1 MASTPSSRTLKSPV
15 NVAKPTAKLLQRK
28 SVMLDLFGELMDSSL
43 TIDRSSIAS
52 GAILVTHGD
61 PKKVADTIHKVVG
74 EINVLAAENDEQVLN
89 VLNSLKEKFPGQFD
103 TDFERSSSTYI
114 SAFHRK
120 VKTEVEP
127 EIASLAT
134 KTGRF
139 SVSRQH
145 MNYLQ
150 CHLDHLQEDVHAS
163 WPDSGVSIT
172 VQMEDRGQGS
182 LLVSSKRFDFE
193 DVKGFI
199 ENFAANVQQFSKD
212 VEPSRAL
219 FLSSGRGQKEVRRLE
234 REHNCRVSVLLPVH
248 QVLVRAE
255 CPRGHQLFLCEGNMA
270 ATDCSVLVFPFRDNV
285 RDWPPTQRLILERGL
300 LTTKTELY
308 AKFLGGSPKAHRLK
322 LQSQRPEDEQTIW
335 LLYLPDIPASHP
347 LMPEELADG
356 LAEAL
361 RLTSSCGAGLAV
373 PLAMSVKHSLDEN
386 LNSILRVIE
395 DHLKEKENSE
405 TIFLYLEKSSA
416 SVKQTLVQV
425 MEKAMS
431 NRWKIEAD
439 LVAVYEKSHS
449 SSPSLVI
456 VGQTQNVETTFSK
469 LQTILVPSDFQER
482 SCILDTEIKPG
493 LSLCRLSESM
503 TSELGAGRDARGQKY
518 KEKNEEKKKDEE
530 KPVRT
535 VEVNVG
541 DNIQTEDTYIFYFE
555 TRRHGGGDVE
565 KVEIE
570 REKGIVRVTFVKP
583 EVAARVASQQHKIAG
598 QPVEVTLYVPPIPKP
613 PYPDKLLFHN
623 VAESTTRDCLAMYLE
638 RITGQEPTDLMY
650 ADEVGDVLAVFDED
664 PDFSKVQEMCRQK
677 KLEGRQI
684 SVSRVPISNCMLVEN
699 LNKNTT
705 ENTILFYF
713 EGKRSGGGPVEKV
726 AIDHENGRC
735 LVFFENYEVIEKI
748 LEKSHTLD
756 GSQLK
761 VRLYM
766 ECLGPSGGR
775 RDGNIFV
782 LPRPVEFRE
791 VDKYKVA
798 FIQQSSTL
806 QGGLTHQLTA
816 LHAKPKFSDNTLSVE
831 CTLTTSVEHAR
842 LLARTW
848 TNDVQNAVNFIFSM
862 VVVFRQD
869 VVQEIWDETE
879 KSVTT
884 IRPVSQDCAIILT
897 LSEEKMFIVVGV
909 KCMADHLMKQVKR
922 IVNHKEEECERKKQ
936 EITETN
942 RNLKLFQLRLLAA
955 TYFQSEAAKLH
966 PGLKVDIRT
975 AKGEISYHGLL
986 RDVKE
991 AQVEMYELLQS
1002 VRSDKITNMSNLQ
1015 KSLLGTKE
1023 TRDYV
1028 VHKFKSE
1035 KIVAVWDVDSQ
1046 GEINVYSFSDKYLV
1060 NAIHIMQKSL
1070 VQHQRPLEPETA
1082 DLLMSPEWNQF
1093 VGKITGDYVGVLK
1106 IVHLHNGHQLFIA
1119 GTDNIM
1125 LAVIEETERFL
1136 KENTIY
1142 MLSYHFFPSLQIFVA
1157 NYWRAKVMRMSNNLR
1172 AYKVEVSLDE
1182 SGKEFHIRGT
1192 KTGLD
1197 LMTKNFEQLG
1207 SEVKCHMQT
1216 LTDPAKVRFLSTPN
1230 WEKELEKLGR
1240 STQCVFSLK
1249 EEPVDLVV
1257 QSDSSQRITSEVA
1270 SKPSVNPKSP
1280 NWSSKQATSGSVR
1293 RSPKKFSSS
1302 SEVEV
1307 TKLFVYGEST
1317 ESIRRALRRFDDLVK
1332 ESSQAKKLWMA

>member
-270 ATDCSVLVFPFRDNV
+270 ATDCS
-285 RDWPPTQRLILERGL
+285 L

-416 SVKQTLVQV
+416 SVKQTLV
-425 MEKAMS
+425 
-431 NRWKIEAD
+431 
-439 LVAVYEKSHS
+439 
-449 SSPSLVI
+449 
-456 VGQTQNVETTFSK
+456 
-469 LQTILVPSDFQER
+469 QTILVPSDFQER

-650 ADEVGDVLAVFDED
+650 ADEVGDVLA
-664 PDFSKVQEMCRQK
+664 
-677 KLEGRQI
+677 
-684 SVSRVPISNCMLVEN
+684 
-699 LNKNTT
+699 
-705 ENTILFYF
+705 
-713 EGKRSGGGPVEKV
+713 GKRSGGGPVEKV

-922 IVNHKEEECERKKQ
+922 IVNHKEEE
-936 EITETN
+936 
-942 RNLKLFQLRLLAA
+942 F
-955 TYFQSEAAKLH
+955 
-966 PGLKVDIRT
+966 
-975 AKGEISYHGLL
+975 
-986 RDVKE
+986 
-991 AQVEMYELLQS
+991 
-1002 VRSDKITNMSNLQ
+1002 
-1015 KSLLGTKE
+1015 
-1023 TRDYV
+1023 
-1028 VHKFKSE
+1028 
-1035 KIVAVWDVDSQ
+1035 WDVDSQ

-1270 SKPSVNPKSP
+1270 SKPSVNPKT
-1280 NWSSKQATSGSVR
+1280 TSGSVR